1 MSCIHCHAL
10 HSLTASWRN
19 GDAGDSVEHEI
30 ILKNAATEL
39 IEIVEHQTLAHLT
52 GSVKN
57 VTGLVEDLTGPVED
71 LTGVQTMGELILAR
85 DAYSSLQQLRHI
97 INCVVIQGDPSPA
110 PLTLTSSQS

>member
-1 MSCIHCHAL
+1 MHCHAL
-10 HSLTASWRN
+10 HALTASWRN

-57 VTGLVEDLTGPVED
+57 VTGLVEDLTGPDKTLTGPVND
-71 LTGVQTMGELILAR
+71 LTGVQAMGELILAR
-85 DAYSSLQQLRHI
+85 DAYTSLQQLRHI
-97 INCVVIQGDPSPA
+97 INCVVIQGYS
-110 PLTLTSSQS
+110 TS